1 MAEDKNSK
9 TNNKHPY
16 RSKKVDLSKTSQAVA
31 DLQKTLDSLKSY
43 NENRIKDQNLAD
55 KEKPITASSVKS
67 GVSPN
72 TSSTLQKNKA
82 KQEESEPST
91 SPLLNVSSPK
101 DKVNTPQEKHQD
113 VKPIASKPS
122 VDSAEQE
129 SNNTDKA
136 PEKGFNLLGKFSK
149 SKTDGNSVGKN
160 QEPLSK
166 EENKITPNI
175 AESEAVKENTNQT
188 SKPSENEKGEEKP
201 KKNILFNKLSG
212 NKDEAKKEELKDHTS
227 EGNEQAPVIALGQE
241 ALGQEVSKEETTN
254 QEETKEEKVQSSAA
268 LGSIFDHA
276 QESTELSES
285 LEDDEK
291 INLKVMRTSGLHH
304 DENFIK
310 SVSSSVKGE
319 IEELDQIVDREGN
332 VLSEE
337 TKKRDNSRYL
347 KVSFAKV
354 VDMFQVSVD
363 QDVLFANIS
372 EAKNN
377 IINTAFLAEA
387 GKRADIRV
395 EINRINLVD
404 IKVNNCILLLKNG
417 KNLVVVDEE
426 TVYDPEQDAYLEF
439 DRQEVSR
446 HYIGYAMFFHNQEFS
461 VTEFLKKSTIF
472 SGYVKSNIPMFLEI
486 LVLSFLIN
494 MFVIVTPFYTI
505 NIYDRVIPN
514 NAIETLIVLSTGMAL
529 VYIFDFVFKVVRS
542 YITDYVSSD
551 IGNSVDKTLMEKMLG
566 AKSSG
571 ITMSNGGKINLFKE
585 LQSIR
590 EFYFSRFIPSLID
603 MPFVVL
609 FLFVLFIIS
618 PVMSLVPLVGVFIIF
633 IVNILFQVPLQSSYG
648 DIVRTD
654 QSRVAFLSETVHSVD
669 TIKLFNASGKR
680 LTGWT
685 RSLANYYKSSFKYSF
700 TINTAAH
707 LSLMIMNLL
716 TIAILIVGVIEITN
730 LAITVG
736 ALIAANTLG
745 TRIVTP
751 MVTFSGLVVR
761 YRSIQQTLLYVQKFM
776 DQPAED
782 YGLNNSSKKGPF
794 KGGVQFDKVGFIYPN
809 NKLPILSKCSFDIK
823 PKEKVGIIGRTGAGK
838 STITR
843 LLTGLDFP
851 NEGVIKIDG
860 MELENINI
868 VELRKSIGFLP
879 QKSQFFQASI
889 RDNILLSS
897 KNVTKEQY
905 DRACA
910 LSGVDMLKE
919 LSGRGDDMIIQE
931 GGTNI
936 SGGQQQIIALARAI
950 INDPPI
956 IIMDEPTNGMD
967 TTLEAKFME
976 NVAKYVKDKTF
987 ILITHRATQL
997 SLVNRLI
1004 LLERGNVVIDDDKDK
1019 VLSKLTKSK

>member
-9 TNNKHPY
+9 TNNKKHPY

-31 DLQKTLDSLKSY
+31 DLQKTLDSLKTY
-43 NENRIKDQNLAD
+43 NANRIKDQALTDA
-55 KEKPITASSVKS
+55 EKPSEEKKSPSS
-67 GVSPN
+67 N
-72 TSSTLQKNKA
+72 TVQKEQI
-82 KQEESEPST
+82 KQEKST
-91 SPLLNVSSPK
+91 PKPTEQENTALKNNEKVDSPK
-101 DKVNTPQEKHQD
+101 ADDSVN
-113 VKPIASKPS
+113 KPS
-122 VDSAEQE
+122 
-129 SNNTDKA
+129 
-136 PEKGFNLLGKFSK
+136 EKSFNLLGRFAKNK
-149 SKTDGNSVGKN
+149 SNTEDNKSDAKETTK
-160 QEPLSK
+160 EPLKSNTEASQDKQENKTLK
-166 EENKITPNI
+166 EENK
-175 AESEAVKENTNQT
+175 EQD
-188 SKPSENEKGEEKP
+188 SKPLSEEKP

-212 NKDEAKKEELKDHTS
+212 NKDEDKKEETQDTS
-227 EGNEQAPVIALGQE
+227 TVAEQEAPVIVLGAE
-241 ALGQEVSKEETTN
+241 ESKEE
-254 QEETKEEKVQSSAA
+254 QKLEEKEEDKTQGSVA

-276 QESTELSES
+276 QDNTELSES
-285 LEDDEK
+285 LEDDDK
-291 INLKVMRTSGLHH
+291 INLKVKKTEKLHH
-304 DENFIK
+304 DESFIK
-310 SVSSSVKGE
+310 SVSDSVKGE
-319 IEELDQIVDREGN
+319 IEELDQIVDKEGN

-347 KVSFAKV
+347 KVGFAKV

-363 QDVLFANIS
+363 QDVLFSNIS
-372 EAKNN
+372 EAKNG

-426 TVYDPEQDAYLEF
+426 TLYDPEQNVYLEF

-472 SGYVKSNIPMFLEI
+472 SGYIKSNIPMFLEI

-514 NAIETLIVLSTGMAL
+514 NSIETLIVLSTGMAL

-609 FLFVLFIIS
+609 FLLVLFIIS
-618 PVMSLVPLVGVFIIF
+618 PVMSLVPLIGVFIIF
-633 IVNILFQVPLQSSYG
+633 VVNILFQVPLQSSYG

-654 QSRVAFLSETVHSVD
+654 QSRIAFLSETVHSVD

-685 RSLANYYKSSFKYSF
+685 RSLASYYKSSFKYSF

-716 TIAILIVGVIEITN
+716 TIAVLIVGVIEITN

-782 YGLNNSSKKGPF
+782 YGLNNASKKGPF

-809 NKLPILSKCSFDIK
+809 NKLPILNKCSFDIK

-1004 LLERGNVVIDDDKDK
+1004 LLERGNVVIDDEKDK